1 MSQFYLF
8 YLLIKYTP
16 KIARTCSAISV
27 KLTIDQ
33 PDVSAVVTEV
43 FKFDQ
48 WKARNGKKI
57 FTASARHLWMNV

>member
-48 WKARNGKKI
+48 
-57 FTASARHLWMNV
+57 